1 MEDSVTRNN
10 KFDLSYT
17 TSKGLIDSHL
27 NNNKEMAQ
35 NNYSKTPKT
44 ASVRP
49 SFKKD

>member
-27 NNNKEMAQ
+27 NNNKDMTQ
-35 NNYSKTPKT
+35 NNYSKNPKT

-49 SFKKD
+49 NFKKD

>member
-27 NNNKEMAQ
+27 NNKEMAQ